1 MESLKILFFLENQYL
16 QTGIETVLDKTRNG
30 FISREL
36 LNMRRELKFPVY
48 EQNGTYYLQKT
59 EEIIGPGEAELRKL
73 QDGDFF
79 YVKDTECPY
88 QFLVLAER
96 YLSAE
101 MKKYHLPLEAELQI
115 GRADDA
121 NIILDINENISR
133 KHAVLR
139 MKAGEGYIQDISEKA
154 GVYLNG
160 KKITASRLQCG
171 DQIMIMGYTI
181 VYLKEYMMVPKQISV
196 QGD

>member
-48 EQNGTYYLQKT
+48 EQNGTYYLQKA

-79 YVKDTECPY
+79 SVKDTECPVSG
-88 QFLVLAER
+88 FSRAIFKCRDEKVSFAVR
-96 YLSAE
+96 SGTTDRT
-101 MKKYHLPLEAELQI
+101 
-115 GRADDA
+115 GR
-121 NIILDINENISR
+121 
-133 KHAVLR
+133 
-139 MKAGEGYIQDISEKA
+139 
-154 GVYLNG
+154 
-160 KKITASRLQCG
+160 
-171 DQIMIMGYTI
+171 
-181 VYLKEYMMVPKQISV
+181 
-196 QGD
+196 

>member
-79 YVKDTECPY
+79 SVKDTECPY

-96 YLSAE
+96 
-101 MKKYHLPLEAELQI
+101 
-115 GRADDA
+115 
-121 NIILDINENISR
+121 
-133 KHAVLR
+133 
-139 MKAGEGYIQDISEKA
+139 
-154 GVYLNG
+154 
-160 KKITASRLQCG
+160 
-171 DQIMIMGYTI
+171 
-181 VYLKEYMMVPKQISV
+181 
-196 QGD
+196 